1 MSFKILKI
9 MLLFGIFTVSCVY
22 TVLTSRNHLF
32 FLSLVCWSSGENF
45 FCVWCFYWRTQM
57 PKPHHGSSELEAWER
72 VTRAC
77 EKGFRISQ
85 LTLNTIW
92 LQATAQTGS
101 SLKTPHPF
109 LQGAHSE
116 PSTWYTGGTRN
127 TFIKKPWRRCAVPEQ
142 TCTSRGL
149 DLHCF

>member
-1 MSFKILKI
+1 
-9 MLLFGIFTVSCVY
+9 MLFFGIFTVSCVY
-22 TVLTSRNHLF
+22 IVLTSHNHLF
-32 FLSLVCWSSGENF
+32 CISLVCWSSGENF
-45 FCVWCFYWRTQM
+45 FCVWCFCWRAQM
-57 PKPHHGSSELEAWER
+57 PKPHHGSSEPEVWER

-101 SLKTPHPF
+101 SLKTLTPVSSRSPLRAQHLVHRRHPKHVHQKV
-109 LQGAHSE
+109 LTKVRSPRAV
-116 PSTWYTGGTRN
+116 
-127 TFIKKPWRRCAVPEQ
+127 VPEQ